1 MKAKRMKK
9 YSVIYE
15 VEVEA
20 KNIKEA
26 QEKADLE
33 EVKQKAR
40 LKRIEGKDESWERF
54 YEPEK

>member
-1 MKAKRMKK
+1 MKK

-26 QEKADLE
+26 QEMADVE
-33 EVKQKAR
+33 EVKQRAM
-40 LKRIEGKDESWERF
+40 LKRVEGKNESWERF
-54 YEPEK
+54 YDSE

>member
-1 MKAKRMKK
+1 MKAKQMRK
-9 YSVIYE
+9 YLVIYE
-15 VEVEA
+15 LEMEAENLKKAVEL
-20 KNIKEA
+20 
-26 QEKADLE
+26 ADLE